1 MKILISC
8 GEPSGDLYAGAL
20 VREIRALDSEVHV
33 YGLGGAKLRESGA
46 ELVEDYRGLT
56 VTGLSEALSVLP
68 RSFAIYRRLVRLA
81 RADRPDVF
89 VPVDFPD
96 FNFRLARALHR
107 LGIPIVYYVCPQ
119 VWAWRRGRLRTLKT
133 FSRRALVIFPFEEA
147 LYQQAGIPAEFVG
160 HPLLDL
166 CQTNRTSAD
175 LIRLKGLTPGKP
187 TVALLPGSRPN
198 EVRAILAD
206 LVRSALLVRQSLPGV
221 QFLVARAPDL
231 DDELF
236 APLVQLSGSGAPLAV
251 VESQTDDVLAAADVV
266 VTASGTATI
275 QAAIHGKP
283 MVIVYRLSPLSYR
296 IVRAFAHVDSVGMV
310 NVVAGE
316 SVVPEF
322 IQEAFT
328 PVAVSAEV
336 VRFLCDPEHAKRTRI
351 SLGLVRDQLGVS
363 GASRRAAEAVLAEG
377 RSGRLSSSF

>member
-1 MKILISC
+1 M
-8 GEPSGDLYAGAL
+8 
-20 VREIRALDSEVHV
+20 
-33 YGLGGAKLRESGA
+33 
-46 ELVEDYRGLT
+46 EDYRGLT

-68 RSFAIYRRLVRLA
+68 RSFAIYQRLVRLA

-96 FNFRLARALHR
+96 FNFRLAGALHR

-119 VWAWRRGRLRTLKT
+119 VWAWRRGRLRTLKK
-133 FSRRALVIFPFEEA
+133 FARRALVIFPFEEA

-166 CQTNRTSAD
+166 CQLNRTSKD
-175 LIRLKGLTPGKP
+175 LIRLKGLIPGKP

-198 EVRAILAD
+198 EVSAILAD
-206 LVRSALLVRQSLPGV
+206 LVRSALLIRQSVPGV

-231 DDELF
+231 DNELF
-236 APLVQLSGSGAPLAV
+236 SPLVQLSSSGVPLAV
-251 VESQTDDVLAAADVV
+251 VESQTDDVLDAADVV

-283 MVIVYRLSPLSYR
+283 MVIVYRLSPLTYR
-296 IVRAFAHVDSVGMV
+296 VVRAFAHVSSVGMV

-316 SVVPEF
+316 SVVPEL
-322 IQEAFT
+322 IQAAFT
-328 PVAVSAEV
+328 PTAVSAEV
-336 VRFLCDPEHAKRTRI
+336 VRFLCDAEHAKRTRI
-351 SLGLVRDQLGVS
+351 SLGRVRDQLGVS

-377 RSGRLSSSF
+377 RSGRLSTSL